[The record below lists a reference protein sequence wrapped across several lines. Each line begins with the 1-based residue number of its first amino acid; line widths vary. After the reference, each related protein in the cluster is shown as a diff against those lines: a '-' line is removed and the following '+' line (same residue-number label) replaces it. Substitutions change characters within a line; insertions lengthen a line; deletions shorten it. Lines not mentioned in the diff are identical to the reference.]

1 MAVLTV
7 DLFELARSKGTLEGV
22 VSLEGMPE
30 LASSVLGLTNGGVT
44 YVATGLGK
52 IREYPAVLLR
62 IEGEAQL
69 TCARCNHPVSVPF
82 ENEVRFLLVKSEAEA
97 DAMPI
102 DEDEES
108 EDVIVG
114 SKNFSVNDWVQEE
127 TLLTLPAVATHEDCE
142 LDYDETEEEEVA
154 RPNPFAAALKGFKP
168 N

>member
-1 MAVLTV
+1 
-7 DLFELARSKGTLEGV
+7 
-22 VSLEGMPE
+22 
-30 LASSVLGLTNGGVT
+30 
-44 YVATGLGK
+44 
-52 IREYPAVLLR
+52 
-62 IEGEAQL
+62 
-69 TCARCNHPVSVPF
+69 
-82 ENEVRFLLVKSEAEA
+82 
-97 DAMPI
+97 MPI

-142 LDYDETEEEEVA
+142 LDYDEPEEEEVA